1 MLLLEPRPMAV
12 SSFPGQASLS
22 KSMEGLPQPQ
32 PGCPASGSYI
42 TRTAVQGLA
51 SQSRECEESAKHCGE
66 YRAER
71 KIHTHCPL
79 QSRERARRLL
89 SGQPWADRGLV
100 CFTSQTRCSS
110 SLIRPPFC
118 LRSLKSQTQG
128 IRATKGRVALGQS
141 EVRTEVLQPFLL
153 SFSPMRS

>member
-1 MLLLEPRPMAV
+1 MAV
-12 SSFPGQASLS
+12 SSFPGPASLS
-22 KSMEGLPQPQ
+22 KNMEGLPQPQ

-42 TRTAVQGLA
+42 TRPTAVQGSA
-51 SQSRECEESAKHCGE
+51 SQSRECEESAKYCGE

-71 KIHTHCPL
+71 KHHTHCPL
-79 QSRERARRLL
+79 QPGERARRLL

-100 CFTSQTRCSS
+100 CFTSQTRWIS
-110 SLIRPPFC
+110 SLVRPPFC

-141 EVRTEVLQPFLL
+141 EGRTKVLQPFLL